1 MFETHTSKDGITV
14 LICQMDDRH
23 LSNTVKAYCREI
35 EKCRKVVTQPSAEN
49 QMIAI
54 FNSNYSQANI
64 KEQVVNQLKIYHERL
79 QPYLGEAL
87 LRGLNLSNELKI
99 AYGRTGQIKN
109 AFGITLELVE
119 GDNDHDYKDDYS
131 HPGHPSHY
139 GGAARF

>member
-1 MFETHTSKDGITV
+1 MFETHISKDGVTV
-14 LICQMDDRH
+14 LVCQMDSKH
-23 LSNTVKAYCREI
+23 LSNTIKAYCREI
-35 EKCRKVVTQPSAEN
+35 EKCRKVVNQPSVEN

-54 FNSNYSQANI
+54 FNSNFSQSNL
-64 KEQVVNQLKIYHERL
+64 KEQAVKQLKIYHERL

-109 AFGITLELVE
+109 AFCGITLELIQ
-119 GDNDHDYKDDYS
+119 GDDDDDDGYEDDYS

-139 GGAARF
+139 GDR